1 MQQSDA
7 HSTWQIVID
16 HVSLIPDLH
25 FIFFYPQGNSSAVL
39 TGILQFSSILL
50 HKKCHRRQTKFVTK

>member
-16 HVSLIPDLH
+16 HVSLILDLH
-25 FIFFYPQGNSSAVL
+25 FIFA
-39 TGILQFSSILL
+39 I
-50 HKKCHRRQTKFVTK
+50 HREIHLRF